1 MNIGPALAAVTNAPP
16 LLRVQ
21 GLSLRY
27 ADGTQA
33 LKPLDLELGR
43 GEFCV
48 LLGPSGSGKSS
59 LLRLLN
65 GLAMASTGSIELE
78 GQRLQGRDLRARGR
92 RIASIHQGVDLVP
105 RASVLANVL
114 CGSLAAL
121 PAWRGLLGLYP
132 QALQRRACR
141 LLAEVG
147 LDEAHLYRRASTLSG
162 GQQQRVGIAR
172 AFMLEPALVLA
183 DEPVSSLDPASSRA
197 VLELLRRAAREH
209 GASVLCSLHQVDL
222 AREFGDRI
230 LGLRAGEQVFDL
242 REPAQL
248 DSAALLPLYAQAR
261 VRA

>member
-1 MNIGPALAAVTNAPP
+1 MSAKPVVAAETP
-16 LLRVQ
+16 LLRTR
-21 GLSLRY
+21 GLGLRY

-33 LKPLDLELGR
+33 LQPLDLELAR

-65 GLAMASTGSIELE
+65 GLAAPSVGSIELE
-78 GQRLQGRDLRARGR
+78 GRRLAPRDLRWRGR
-92 RIASIHQGVDLVP
+92 RIASIHQAVDLVP
-105 RASVLANVL
+105 RAGVLANVL
-114 CGSLAAL
+114 SGSLAAL
-121 PAWRGLLGLYP
+121 PAWRGLLGLYSR
-132 QALQRRACR
+132 ALQRRACR

-147 LDEAHLYRRASTLSG
+147 LDEAHLYRRAGTLSG

-230 LGLRAGEQVFDL
+230 LGLRDGALAFDL
-242 REPAQL
+242 RDPAQL
-248 DSAALLPLYAQAR
+248 DAAALLPLYAQAR
-261 VRA
+261 ARA